1 MNKEHNKLWTPLC
14 ALFSLPWYLL
24 PPFFYQNLVGG
35 GGEES
40 YECIHTDFWLIL
52 HSNTTYSITGKRRLS
67 AKEMN
72 FPLQNLG
79 ICQPL
84 GKLIFILF
92 LFVGCGSRV
101 GFLRCQSLVSCFLI
115 SAMALLSFVLGKL
128 QNGQEYQWEVTEI
141 TPLARVAH
149 LSCIKEHFAHDGSV

>member
-1 MNKEHNKLWTPLC
+1 MCPFLSSPVLIAT
-14 ALFSLPWYLL
+14 FLL
-24 PPFFYQNLVGG
+24 SESSWGG
-35 GGEES
+35 KS
-40 YECIHTDFWLIL
+40 YKCIHTDFWLIL

-79 ICQPL
+79 ISQPL

-141 TPLARVAH
+141 TYSFGP
-149 LSCIKEHFAHDGSV
+149 CCPSVLHQRALCPWWVGVKRGICGWL